1 MLWLILSGILLVA
14 AIMIGTAAMVGEF
27 RERALSNGERELENT
42 VLLLSRHFDQ
52 QIEDSEI
59 IATNLISQMDF
70 SGIASPEIFRER
82 MSGSDAHQTL
92 KSKVSVL
99 SYLDDVNIY
108 DYEGDL
114 INSSGPWPPPP
125 INISGRAY
133 FNIFKSSP
141 PSETFLAEPVRSY
154 LYRTAGP
161 PSSPIG

>member
-1 MLWLILSGILLVA
+1 
-14 AIMIGTAAMVGEF
+14 MVGEY

-52 QIEDSEI
+52 EMEDAESV
-59 IATNLISQMDF
+59 ATNLISQLDL
-70 SGIASPEIFRER
+70 SDIASPGVFKQR
-82 MSGSDAHQTL
+82 MSGPDAHRML

-125 INISGRAY
+125 INISGRGY
-133 FNIFKSSP
+133 FNIFKASP
-141 PSETFLAEPVRSY
+141 PSETFRAEALRSY
-154 LYRTAGP
+154 LYGALDHRHCASADRAGRCFSRRDDAANR
-161 PSSPIG
+161 SSLL